1 MIYMMM
7 ADKIMTLLARK
18 ECADSLVENLIATS
32 KDFAEDHRHFEETI
46 AYFRVASPNN
56 TTPSVDDLLDAI
68 HRLISSQFIFAGY
81 LGFQANVDHYL
92 NPVAR
97 TFMEVDPEVY
107 LRESVART
115 LPEYVSAKAIIDSFR
130 SQLSSEQQEK
140 FESVAMYIAHL
151 ETIIPKIAHYEGF
164 LLGNGLLRYILP
176 GYQPDIQLTT
186 CYSWMLKEHMQ

>member
-1 MIYMMM
+1 MMM
-7 ADKIMTLLARK
+7 ADKIITLLARK
-18 ECADSLVENLIATS
+18 DCADSLVENLIAAS

-46 AYFRVASPNN
+46 ACFRVASQNN
-56 TTPSVDDLLDAI
+56 VVPSVDDLLDAI
-68 HRLISSQFIFAGY
+68 HRLISSQFIFASY
-81 LGFQANVDHYL
+81 LGFQANVDHFL

-130 SQLSSEQQEK
+130 NQLSSEQQTK

-164 LLGNGLLRYILP
+164 LLGNDLLQYTLP

-186 CYSWMLKEHMQ
+186 CYSWILKEHMQ

>member
-1 MIYMMM
+1 MLM
-7 ADKIMTLLARK
+7 ADKMMELLTGR
-18 ECADSLVENLIATS
+18 EGVDSFVESLISTS

-46 AYFRVASPNN
+46 AYFRIASPNN
-56 TTPSVDDLLDAI
+56 ITPSVDDLLNAI

-81 LGFQANVDHYL
+81 LGFQANVDHFL

-97 TFMEVDPEVY
+97 IFMEVDPEVY

-115 LPEYVSAKAIIDSFR
+115 LPEYVSAKTIIDSFR
-130 SQLSSEQQEK
+130 NQRSSEQQKK
-140 FESVAMYIAHL
+140 FESVTMYIAHL

-164 LLGNGLLRYILP
+164 LLGNNLLQYILP

>member
-1 MIYMMM
+1 MLL
-7 ADKIMTLLARK
+7 ADKMMELLTGR
-18 ECADSLVENLIATS
+18 EGVDSFVETLIATS
-32 KDFAEDHRHFEETI
+32 EDFAEDHRLFEEAI
-46 AYFRVASPNN
+46 EHFKSVLSKDA
-56 TTPSVDDLLDAI
+56 TPSVDELCDAI
-68 HRLISSQFIFAGY
+68 RRQVASQVIFAGY
-81 LGFQANVDHYL
+81 LGFQANVDHFL

-97 TFMEVDPEVY
+97 IFMEVDPEVY

-130 SQLSSEQQEK
+130 SQLSSAQQEK

-151 ETIIPKIAHYEGF
+151 ETTIPKIAHYEGF

>member
-1 MIYMMM
+1 MLM
-7 ADKIMTLLARK
+7 ADKMLELLTGR
-18 ECADSLVENLIATS
+18 EGVDSFVESLISTS
-32 KDFAEDHRHFEETI
+32 KDFAEDHRLFEEAI
-46 AYFRVASPNN
+46 EHFKRVLSKDA
-56 TTPSVDDLLDAI
+56 TPSVDELCDAI
-68 HRLISSQFIFAGY
+68 RRQVASQVIFAGY
-81 LGFQANVDHYL
+81 LGFQANVDHFL

-130 SQLSSEQQEK
+130 NQLSSEQQTK
-140 FESVAMYIAHL
+140 FESIAMYIAHL

-164 LLGNGLLRYILP
+164 LLGNDLLRYILP